1 MSRTLVV
8 EHIDKYYGDHHAV
21 DDLSFE
27 IEQGEIFAILGPNG
41 AGKTTTIRIIL
52 DIIKPDKGR
61 VLLFGEP
68 FTEATKERI
77 GYLPEERGLYKNAPL
92 IPLLRYLGQLK
103 GLSAKQA
110 EQQAY
115 YWLERVGLAEHAKS
129 KVSALSRGMA
139 QKVQFVATILHRP
152 EFIIIDEPFSG
163 LDPVNT
169 QLIKD
174 ILFELR
180 QNGTTIMMSTHQMH
194 QVETMADRM
203 LMISRG
209 QRMLYGNVD
218 DVRRQYA
225 KNAVIVEGTGDW
237 EKLQGVAHVEIKDN
251 REVMLHLQPDCS
263 PSQIMAALAT
273 NPDYVVQRYELAIP
287 GLDEIFIQVVQ
298 NGHQ

>member
-237 EKLQGVAHVEIKDN
+237 EKLQGVA
-251 REVMLHLQPDCS
+251 
-263 PSQIMAALAT
+263 
-273 NPDYVVQRYELAIP
+273 
-287 GLDEIFIQVVQ
+287 
-298 NGHQ
+298 